1 MMNETLVNREAMQ
14 ELKALLLA
22 TFPQEIEKVIL
33 FGSRVNGDA
42 RDYSDYDV
50 LVIVNHPYDWRFK
63 NRMYDTSYDI
73 NLKYDLLTD
82 LKIISTEELQT
93 IRGKL
98 PFIQHALERGVT
110 L

>member
-1 MMNETLVNREAMQ
+1 MMNEMLVNREAMQ

-22 TFPQEIEKVIL
+22 TFPQEIEQVIL

-63 NRMYDTSYDI
+63 HKIYDTTWEIDFKHDI
-73 NLKYDLLTD
+73 LTD
-82 LKIISTEELQT
+82 VKVISQQELHT
-93 IRGKL
+93 LIGKQ
-98 PFIQHALERGVT
+98 PFIQNALKMGVA

>member
-1 MMNETLVNREAMQ
+1 MNETLINRQAMQ
-14 ELKALLLA
+14 ELKELLMA
-22 TFPQEIEKVIL
+22 TFPHEIEQVIL

-50 LVIVNHPYDWRFK
+50 LIVVNHPYDWRFK
-63 NRMYDTSYDI
+63 HRMYDTSYDI

-93 IRGKL
+93 IKGKL
-98 PFIQHALERGVT
+98 PFIQQALERGVT

>member
-1 MMNETLVNREAMQ
+1 MNEKLVNREAMR
-14 ELKALLLA
+14 ELKELLLA
-22 TFPQEIEKVIL
+22 TFPQEIEKIIL

-50 LVIVNHPYDWRFK
+50 LVVVNHPYDWRFK
-63 NRMYDTSYDI
+63 HRMYDTSYDI

-93 IRGKL
+93 IKGKL
-98 PFIQHALERGVT
+98 PFIQQALERGVT